1 MIDFV
6 VLKTKISVSPL
17 FFAVLTLVL
26 LFDKTGI
33 SGFAVLFSFLHEI
46 GHILALLCVK
56 TFPKEADLSLFGIH
70 IKLPENLSTVKK
82 CFVLTAGFLV
92 NFFLAI
98 SFYSIGKTVFSVIN
112 LVIGIFTALPISST
126 DGGTVLK
133 TILEEV
139 FPQKSEKLYG
149 TISKIFTFVF
159 SLLLIVVFFFTKN
172 YFILISVVYMIFC
185 AIKKA
190 AG

>member
-1 MIDFV
+1 M
-6 VLKTKISVSPL
+6 LKTKISVSPL

-33 SGFAVLFSFLHEI
+33 SGFAVLFSFLHE
-46 GHILALLCVK
+46 ALLCVK

-82 CFVLTAGFLV
+82 CFVLTAGFFV

-98 SFYSIGKTVFSVIN
+98 LFYSIGKTVFSVIN
-112 LVIGIFTALPISST
+112 LVIGIFTALPIQST

-149 TISKIFTFVF
+149 TISKIFAFVF
-159 SLLLIVVFFFTKN
+159 SVLFIEVSFFTKN
-172 YFILISVVYMIFC
+172 YFILISIMYMIFC